1 MKEMEKVRRLE
12 HTGEG
17 QGEVLALL
25 RDFSCSSGNSTELIR
40 MLLVVSSALLL
51 CTGLEGAK

>member
-1 MKEMEKVRRLE
+1 MEKVRRLE